1 MNNSFVRTIVGIVE
15 GTKRISFLL
24 LAVLL
29 CAATFLLCS
38 CEQPGEPMAEG
49 HRRHLHNLSVN
60 QQNLNADI
68 DRLLLNDK
76 PSKLSDKR
84 ALPDIGTPGRN

>member
-15 GTKRISFLL
+15 GAKRLSFLL

-49 HRRHLHNLSVN
+49 HRRHLRNLSVN

-68 DRLLLNDK
+68 DSVLLNDK
-76 PSKLSDKR
+76 PSTLSDKR
-84 ALPDIGTPGRN
+84 IPPDIGTPGRK

>member
-1 MNNSFVRTIVGIVE
+1 MNNYFVRTIVGIV
-15 GTKRISFLL
+15 GDARRISSLL

-29 CAATFLLCS
+29 CTASFWLCS

-49 HRRHLHNLSVN
+49 HRRHLRNLSVN

-68 DRLLLNDK
+68 DRVLLNDK
-76 PSKLSDKR
+76 PSTLTDKKIP
-84 ALPDIGTPGRN
+84 PDIGTPGRN